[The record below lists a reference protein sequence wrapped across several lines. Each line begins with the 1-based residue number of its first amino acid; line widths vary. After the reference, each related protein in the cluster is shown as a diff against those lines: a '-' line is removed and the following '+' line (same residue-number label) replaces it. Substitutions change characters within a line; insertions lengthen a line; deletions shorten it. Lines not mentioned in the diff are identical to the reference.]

1 MCLPRSTAPSK
12 LKGVGGV
19 GVPGS
24 WYETILRTSKN
35 EEVWFGMDDC
45 LGRTVRVLVAFYY
58 LAITHPLS
66 FFRFLVRYNMLWE
79 GAVSGLLITVLFYP
93 IYPFAAFLLLMAKQA
108 LLPPRAYE
116 ANNVFFDPPK
126 GAAAAAV
133 WSLYK
138 ALSPPVAQFMLNRG
152 APPVPICTHA
162 CHHMRPSLP
171 SYAPRLWP
179 YPPAIEQATPTPS
192 LTRGGTTSRTR
203 TSGVRTCAEPVRSS
217 PRSWLGLG
225 SAHLSPSP
233 NPNPNPNPNPR
244 PNPNPNP
251 NSSPNPSPNP
261 SPNLNQAR
269 VCPRS

>member
-1 MCLPRSTAPSK
+1 MCLPRTTAPSK

-58 LAITHPLS
+58 LALTHPLS

-152 APPVPICTHA
+152 VPPVTICTHA

-171 SYAPRLWP
+171 PYAPRLWP

-192 LTRGGTTSRTR
+192 PTRGGTTSRIR
-203 TSGVRTCAEPVRSS
+203 TSGVRTCAESVRAS

-225 SAHLSPSP
+225 LA
-233 NPNPNPNPNPR
+233 NPNPN
-244 PNPNPNP
+244 
-251 NSSPNPSPNP
+251 
-261 SPNLNQAR
+261 
-269 VCPRS
+269 